1 MSFPPSS
8 QRAQTT
14 GLQCLTK
21 RLRRNL
27 SQQDRESRLPLVLG
41 GTAAAG
47 IGYYLYT
54 AGGDGKVAQQQAE
67 ADAHKLSAKFKG
79 ELPGRG
85 KEAEKDAE
93 LLGRQAGA
101 KIDGA
106 FSKTEA
112 ELAKAKAE
120 AQAYTKDA
128 KDAALKKIDEFD
140 KKVETEASKAKSG
153 ISSWFGGK

>member
-1 MSFPPSS
+1 MS
-8 QRAQTT
+8 R
-14 GLQCLTK
+14 
-21 RLRRNL
+21 
-27 SQQDRESRLPLVLG
+27 SRMPLILG

-54 AGGDGKVAQQQAE
+54 AGGDGKVAQKQAE
-67 ADAHKLSAKFKG
+67 ADAHKLSSKFKG

-93 LLGRQAGA
+93 LYGKQAGA
-101 KIDGA
+101 KIDSA
-106 FSKTEA
+106 LNKTEA
-112 ELAKAKAE
+112 ELSKARKEAE
-120 AQAYTKDA
+120 AYA
-128 KDAALKKIDEFD
+128 KDTKNATMKKIDEFD